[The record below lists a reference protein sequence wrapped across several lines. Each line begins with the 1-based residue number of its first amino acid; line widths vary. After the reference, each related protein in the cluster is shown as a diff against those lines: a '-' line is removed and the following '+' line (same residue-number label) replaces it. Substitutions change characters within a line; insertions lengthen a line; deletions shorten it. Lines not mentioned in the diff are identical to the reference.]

1 MLFVPAGSTGSSGGL
16 AGTDATVVSDTE
28 ITVTA
33 PDASAVDDGSG
44 PLDSTVVL
52 ALADSSDPGTTVGA
66 PPAAAGDDEYA
77 FEPPTTAPAAF
88 PSPKGTPSNPGVVSS
103 PGGTVDVTGGGFA
116 AGESVDISVHSTPV
130 LLKSVTASA
139 SGTVDTTVALPSDL
153 PDGSHQIVLAGA
165 SSGHTIA
172 IPLTVAPPG
181 FRLVGSDGGV
191 FSFGGASTFGS
202 KAGKKLASSVVGIA
216 PTPDGQGYWLVGADG
231 GVFALGDA
239 PFIGGAAG
247 QSLNGGIVGTGTI

>member
-1 MLFVPAGSTGSSGGL
+1 
-16 AGTDATVVSDTE
+16 
-28 ITVTA
+28 
-33 PDASAVDDGSG
+33 
-44 PLDSTVVL
+44 
-52 ALADSSDPGTTVGA
+52 
-66 PPAAAGDDEYA
+66 
-77 FEPPTTAPAAF
+77 
-88 PSPKGTPSNPGVVSS
+88 
-103 PGGTVDVTGGGFA
+103 VTGGGFA

-202 KAGKKLASSVVGIA
+202 EAGKKLASSVVGIA
-216 PTPDGQGYWLVGADG
+216 PTPDGQGYWLVGADGGIFDIGDAGFFGSMGGTHLKEPIVGIAPTPDGRGYWLVGADG